1 MTLVI
6 DESEDVS
13 WDLLRILL
21 ASVRKENQVIVLS
34 HFSPLFNSLI
44 SSLIFD

>member
-13 WDLLRILL
+13 WDLLSILL

-34 HFSPLFNSLI
+34 DFPPFLIVSLV
-44 SSLIFD
+44 L